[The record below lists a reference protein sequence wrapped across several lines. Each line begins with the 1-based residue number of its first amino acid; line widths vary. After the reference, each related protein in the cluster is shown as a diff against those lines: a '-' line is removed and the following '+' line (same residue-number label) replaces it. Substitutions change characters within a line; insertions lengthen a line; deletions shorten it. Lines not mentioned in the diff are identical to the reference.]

1 MRPTMLHVFHSTS
14 HTRRLPSSH
23 AHVLLFPDML
33 ISKKN
38 RVAIYSYLLR
48 EGVAV
53 APKDWVKGNH
63 DEVPVPNLQFCKT
76 MQSLVSRGYVRE
88 TFSWYVPCAHPRVLR
103 FARGQTGSHAP
114 APTRSLRLEKSC
126 VVGCIS
132 IRQRFNGQ
140 EKGSPRVA
148 STVYRTHRCRAPCCR
163 ALRN

>member
-1 MRPTMLHVFHSTS
+1 
-14 HTRRLPSSH
+14 
-23 AHVLLFPDML
+23 ML

-103 FARGQTGSHAP
+103 FARGQTGSHALLRRGVC
-114 APTRSLRLEKSC
+114 ALKRAVSWGAYRSGRGSMD
-126 VVGCIS
+126 
-132 IRQRFNGQ
+132 RN
-140 EKGSPRVA
+140 KGSPRVA